1 MLLRGPEGP
10 MTVGFVAEFARI
22 RTINVASLNS
32 GEFSYV
38 DGLGFRLFQ
47 IRYGVPP
54 GRGRFS

>member
-1 MLLRGPEGP
+1 
-10 MTVGFVAEFARI
+10 MTVGFVAEFAII